1 MGYGEKIMND
11 KTIAVPAHYSD
22 AVKRVTEQQG
32 CELEVLMKSLG
43 KTYFK
48 KLIEEGV
55 QINANDF
62 FNVISL
68 MYKTGLSPFNG
79 EFYPVISFTGVIK
92 HVTSLDGWLAIGQ
105 RHKVSNIS
113 FTYSESLIKVANEM
127 GPLEVHAWIDAT
139 VIHENQTITM
149 REFMAESYSPISE
162 AWRKPNSRLR
172 YLALTQCYRVAFGI
186 HDLGEEQQVLSEG
199 RMALTQSYES
209 DQQLKAK
216 SAVVGNAVVEMVE
229 DEETVSSENATTPV
243 EAKIEIEVEAEA
255 EAEIKVEA
263 EAQMELEVE
272 TDAEINSSNAFE
284 VVADDVKAIAET
296 NSDEKPVEQADATDE
311 IVINEDMVDTR
322 TLSIINQYIQG
333 VATGLFELATLESF
347 IQKKIQNKHDRAWA
361 MSKVK
366 ELKARM

>member
-1 MGYGEKIMND
+1 MND
-11 KTIAVPAHYSD
+11 KTIAVPAHYLD

-32 CELEVLMKSLG
+32 CELVVLMTSLG

-68 MYKTGLSPFNG
+68 MDKTGLSPFNS

-113 FTYSESLIKVANEM
+113 FTYSENLITVANEM

-149 REFMAESYSPISE
+149 REFMAESFSPMSE

-186 HDLGEEQQVLSEG
+186 HDLGEEQQVLSES
-199 RMALTQSYES
+199 RMALTQSYEA

-216 SAVVGNAVVEMVE
+216 SAVVGNAVVEVVE
-229 DEETVSSENATTPV
+229 DDETVTSETATTPV
-243 EAKIEIEVEAEA
+243 DSETEIEVETEADVIVEAEEQIEIEVE
-255 EAEIKVEA
+255 
-263 EAQMELEVE
+263 
-272 TDAEINSSNAFE
+272 TDADTNEADAEE
-284 VVADDVKAIAET
+284 VVADEVEAIAET
-296 NSDEKPVEQADATDE
+296 NSDEEPVEQADATAE
-311 IVINEDMVDTR
+311 IVIIEDMVDTR

-347 IQKKIQNKHDRAWA
+347 IQKKILNKHDRAWA
-361 MSKVK
+361 ESKVK